1 MAKNEESPNASRILA
16 DSSLLLNIILTKVV
30 SIWVYIY
37 MCATRQGTCVLLLQ
51 RIICP
56 FGHASRADV
65 GPRAN
70 NKGAGTNR
78 FVLRSDESLC
88 AYACHSSMLLE
99 AGAGV
104 AVGTAETSSQK
115 YACAHAPH
123 ALIDEHRPS
132 LQVARRPRAAADR

>member
-1 MAKNEESPNASRILA
+1 MA
-16 DSSLLLNIILTKVV
+16 DSSLLPNIIFEKSRFNLDL
-30 SIWVYIY
+30 YR
-37 MCATRQGTCVLLLQ
+37 CATRALCVLLLQ

-88 AYACHSSMLLE
+88 AYACHSSTLLE

-104 AVGTAETSSQK
+104 AVETAKTSSQK
-115 YACAHAPH
+115 YACAHAPR

-132 LQVARRPRAAADR
+132 LQAASRPRSFSHPFFFLSDPSLSRS